1 MVDPHV
7 RCGRSGRAPPSRARR
22 LRSRERREEQQFEY
36 MVEIRSNLMRGR
48 RRGQPF
54 GKEQFLL
61 CVKRVPPPPLFIGG
75 WGGQPPWRRGQPLG
89 VRPRVSSPWW
99 GRPRVS
105 PKEALALQGGGATYG
120 PPWSKWL
127 PPTWAFQVREG
138 PLIFNLFY

>member
-22 LRSRERREEQQFEY
+22 LRSRERREEQQFES

-75 WGGQPPWRRGQPLG
+75 GGGQPPWRRGQPLG
-89 VRPRVSSPWW
+89 GRPRVSSLDGGALGFPLRRPW
-99 GRPRVS
+99 PS
-105 PKEALALQGGGATYG
+105 KGGGRHLWAPLVQVAPSHLGLPSERG
-120 PPWSKWL
+120 P
-127 PPTWAFQVREG
+127 
-138 PLIFNLFY
+138 IDI

>member
-61 CVKRVPPPPLFIGG
+61 CVNRVPPPPLFIGG
-75 WGGQPPWRRGQPLG
+75 GGGQPPWRRGQPLG
-89 VRPRVSSPWW
+89 VRPRVSSLGG

-105 PKEALALQGGGATYG
+105 PKEALALQGGGRHLWAPLVQVAPSHLGLPSERG
-120 PPWSKWL
+120 P
-127 PPTWAFQVREG
+127 
-138 PLIFNLFY
+138 IDI